1 MKITTWVFTF
11 HIPKIWQILKH
22 LARQFHQAQTSYFL
36 RVFIGL
42 FVAAFPLAPLFALI
56 NNVIEIRVD
65 AYKYVTTL
73 RRPLAQ
79 RVENIG
85 AWANILQTL
94 TYISV
99 FTNVSISISIYNSS
113 DRTKFSKVGF

>member
-1 MKITTWVFTF
+1 MVIQYGFVT
-11 HIPKIWQILKH
+11 
-22 LARQFHQAQTSYFL
+22 
-36 RVFIGL
+36 L
-42 FVAAFPLAPLFALI
+42 FVAAFPLAPFFALV

-79 RVENIG
+79 RVQDIG
-85 AWANILQTL
+85 AWSNILQTI

-99 FTNVSISISIYNSS
+99 FTNVSELKCNIYILIHN
-113 DRTKFSKVGF
+113 RKIVHYAPEIFKM

>member
-1 MKITTWVFTF
+1 MVF
-11 HIPKIWQILKH
+11 
-22 LARQFHQAQTSYFL
+22 
-36 RVFIGL
+36 

-99 FTNVSISISIYNSS
+99 FTNVSTYVFVYLS
-113 DRTKFSKVGF
+113 TT

>member
-1 MKITTWVFTF
+1 M
-11 HIPKIWQILKH
+11 
-22 LARQFHQAQTSYFL
+22 ARQFHQVQTFYFL

-99 FTNVSISISIYNSS
+99 FTNVSIYYLGIYYSS
-113 DRTKFSKVGF
+113 DKSEFSKVRFRILEEDLMGVKVHKF

>member
-1 MKITTWVFTF
+1 M
-11 HIPKIWQILKH
+11 
-22 LARQFHQAQTSYFL
+22 
-36 RVFIGL
+36 
-42 FVAAFPLAPLFALI
+42 APLFALI

-99 FTNVSISISIYNSS
+99 FTNVSTYVFVYLSTNMFAHTLHIHYLNRSTHKKHNVI
-113 DRTKFSKVGF
+113 